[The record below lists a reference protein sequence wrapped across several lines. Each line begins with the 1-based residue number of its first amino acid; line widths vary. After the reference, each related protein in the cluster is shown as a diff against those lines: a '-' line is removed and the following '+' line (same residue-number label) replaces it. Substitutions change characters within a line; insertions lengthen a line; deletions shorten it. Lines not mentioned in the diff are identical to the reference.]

1 MGSYPGAENC
11 DLVGLFILSK
21 LSALNFNC
29 GLFRDDG
36 LGVSML
42 TKRQNDGLKKQ
53 ICEIFRQCE
62 LKITVECNSKVT
74 DFLDLTLELDSNL

>member
-53 ICEIFRQCE
+53 ICENFRQYE
-62 LKITVECNSKVT
+62 LNSKVT